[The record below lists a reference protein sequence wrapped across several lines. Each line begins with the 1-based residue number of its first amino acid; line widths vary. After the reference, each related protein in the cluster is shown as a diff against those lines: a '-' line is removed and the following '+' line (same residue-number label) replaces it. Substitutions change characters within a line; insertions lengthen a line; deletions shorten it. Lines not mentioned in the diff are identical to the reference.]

1 MLNSQKRVIS
11 LSNLLSFASD
21 FVDPDP
27 DMRKVKLKWI
37 RLPRS
42 CDSFSDCCCSNAS
55 RFLRSSSSIIRCSS
69 CNFSSAS
76 RLPHSSSRTR
86 ACNCRTIS
94 SSFLACR
101 SSSRQVS
108 NCSRIF
114 SNSRIF
120 LSSIAFWR
128 NKVAVFSSANS
139 RALNWKLRLKNL
151 KLFRLWYHASVPV
164 FPAQAEFL
172 SDPANLRAKPCDY
185 LPPPRVL
192 FPLALPISSC
202 LEGTSDNER
211 VPPHSQLPPW
221 MHSPT
226 AIESDDRWLEIRRF
240 FGSRI
245 TGTCYDAWT
254 RGSSTGTWK
263 WSPEWF
269 PLGIARRWE
278 FHRVFPSLMYPN
290 RRPKPVKVTRW
301 KHNSIKLVSWNYA

>member
-1 MLNSQKRVIS
+1 MILFLTVVVQMLLVFYVPLQASYAVLLAIFQALLAFPILLPEHEPVIVAQFPHLFWLAALRPDKS
-11 LSNLLSFASD
+11 PTVRESFPTPAFSC
-21 FVDPDP
+21 
-27 DMRKVKLKWI
+27 LQ
-37 RLPRS
+37 LPFDATKS
-42 CDSFSDCCCSNAS
+42 
-55 RFLRSSSSIIRCSS
+55 
-69 CNFSSAS
+69 
-76 RLPHSSSRTR
+76 P
-86 ACNCRTIS
+86 
-94 SSFLACR
+94 SFLPPIHEPWIENFKIKEFEL
-101 SSSRQVS
+101 QTTTV
-108 NCSRIF
+108 
-114 SNSRIF
+114 
-120 LSSIAFWR
+120 
-128 NKVAVFSSANS
+128 
-139 RALNWKLRLKNL
+139 
-151 KLFRLWYHASVPV
+151 YHASVPV